1 VANNVSERKSQALQE
16 GEKEV
21 PRKRWT
27 VMVFMGAGSIDG
39 DAPLKQYADADVAE
53 MREVRSDGA
62 GGALNIFVQIHG
74 LGPATREWVGIGK
87 PEPVP
92 DDNASVQDGTALL
105 GFIEWS
111 MEKSKNSLDDYC
123 LLVLWGHA
131 YRFAIGRQET
141 PSGVDAVD
149 FGELGT
155 ALVDFQD
162 RMREIYGDPHPRLDV
177 VGFDACDIATL
188 EMANQLERFADYMI
202 GSQIGI
208 PLPGWPY
215 KTLLERLKTPRGPY
229 PMTPADFGSFAVRE
243 FCTNYGELGA
253 DRKPRPVSLTLLD
266 LRLAAEAFDAAEM
279 LARALAQAAADDLQ
293 ELEIIQEQFVAAQ
306 TIDGKPFIDVADFCL
321 NLSRWSG
328 SSEVQDA
335 AAQLGDILIRPGKDG
350 IAQKRDARRKEPA
363 GQEPRGSFI
372 VEHARNSHET
382 AKLQG
387 VSLYAPHILGDAFD
401 WRTTRF
407 WYNKFDLKGE
417 TYWSRLVHV
426 LAEGD

>member
-1 VANNVSERKSQALQE
+1 MAKSVSKPMNPVLQRSE
-16 GEKEV
+16 QEV
-21 PRKRWT
+21 PSKRWT
-27 VMVFMGAGSIDG
+27 VMVFMGAGPIDG
-39 DAPLKQYADADVAE
+39 DAPLKQYAEADVAE
-53 MREVRSDGA
+53 MKEVRSDGP
-62 GGALNIFVQIHG
+62 GGTLNIFVQIHG
-74 LGPATREWVGIGK
+74 LGPATREWAGFED

-105 GFIEWS
+105 RFIEWS
-111 MEKSKNSLDDYC
+111 MEKSQNSLDDYC

-149 FGELGT
+149 FGELGA
-155 ALVDFQD
+155 ALVEFQD
-162 RMREIYGDPHPRLDV
+162 RMRKIYGHPNPRLDV

-188 EMANQLERFADYMI
+188 EMANELAPFADYMI

-243 FCTNYGELGA
+243 FCANYSEPGFDG
-253 DRKPRPVSLTLLD
+253 KPLPVSLTLLD
-266 LRLAAEAFDAAEM
+266 LSQAAAAFDAAEL
-279 LARALAQAAADDLQ
+279 LARALAQAGADDLEQ
-293 ELEIIQEQFVAAQ
+293 LELIQEQFLAAQ
-306 TIDGKPFIDVADFCL
+306 TLDGKPFIDVADFCL

-328 SSEVQDA
+328 SSEVRETA
-335 AAQLGDILIRPGKDG
+335 ARLGDILIRPRKDG
-350 IAQKRDARRKEPA
+350 AAQKPDARRREPA
-363 GQEPRGSFI
+363 DRRPRGSFI
-372 VEHARNSHET
+372 VDHARNSHET

-387 VSLYAPHILGDAFD
+387 VSLYAPHILGDGFD
-401 WRTTRF
+401 WRTSRF
-407 WYNKFDLKGE
+407 WYNKFDFTGE
-417 TYWSRLVHV
+417 TYWGRLVHV